1 MVARSLWANWKG
13 MAHMKTS
20 KTTPIC
26 WLLTASLSLIAVAR
40 LFAADLDTAKIDSLT
55 GLKGKFNEKEG
66 VYKVTFPRN
75 DVKIAVDGWTM
86 PPFMGLGTWAA
97 FQGSNDKAMMM
108 GDTVLFEDEVN
119 PAMSAAFDNGLSVTA
134 LHNHFFFDHPKVY
147 FMHIEG
153 EGTVDQLAGAVR
165 KVYDE
170 IKEIRAA
177 TPQPKDS
184 FGQIALPEKSSISAE
199 PLNKIFGMSSE
210 VNNGMVK
217 FSIGHPAT
225 MHGVKIDNAMGV
237 NTWMAFAGSDDNAVV
252 DGDFAVT
259 EDELQSALKA
269 IRVGGINIVAIH
281 QHMTN
286 EQPRILFFHYWGKGP
301 AKKLAEAIQG
311 AILASGLSGVS
322 TSAAR

>member
-1 MVARSLWANWKG
+1 
-13 MAHMKTS
+13 MKTS
-20 KTTPIC
+20 KTAVTR
-26 WLLTASLSLIAVAR
+26 WLLTVSISLIWIAR
-40 LFAADLDTAKIDSLT
+40 MFAADLDTAKIDSLT

-66 VYKVTFPRN
+66 VYKVTWPRA
-75 DVKIAVDGWTM
+75 DVKVAVDGWTM

-97 FQGSNDKAMMM
+97 FQGSNEKAMMM

-119 PAMSAAFDNGLSVTA
+119 PTMSVALDNGLSVTA

-153 EGTVDQLAGAVR
+153 EGTVEQLAGAVR
-165 KVYDE
+165 KVYDK

-184 FGQIALPEKSSISAE
+184 FGATALPEKNSISAE
-199 PLNKIFGMSSE
+199 PLDKIFGMSSE

-237 NTWMAFAGSDDNAVV
+237 NTWAAFAGSDDNAVV

-259 EDELQSALKA
+259 EDQLQSALKA
-269 IRVGGINIVAIH
+269 IRVGGINIVGIH
-281 QHMTN
+281 QHMTY
-286 EQPRILFFHYWGKGP
+286 EQPRILFFHYWGRGP

-311 AILASGLSGVS
+311 ALLASGLSGVS

>member
-1 MVARSLWANWKG
+1 MKPTVIAAAIFTALIDLVSAANLDKAR
-13 MAHMKTS
+13 
-20 KTTPIC
+20 
-26 WLLTASLSLIAVAR
+26 
-40 LFAADLDTAKIDSLT
+40 IDELT

-66 VYKVTFPRN
+66 VYKVTFPRH
-75 DVKIAVDGWTM
+75 DVKVVVDGWTM

-97 FQGSNDKAMMM
+97 FTRTKDGAMVM

-153 EGTVDQLAGAVR
+153 EGTVEQLAGAVR
-165 KVYDE
+165 KVYDK

-177 TPQPKDS
+177 NPQLKHSFDATP
-184 FGQIALPEKSSISAE
+184 LPEKSSISAE
-199 PLNKIFGMSSE
+199 PLNELFGMSGE
-210 VNNGMVK
+210 ANNGMLK

-259 EDELQSALKA
+259 EDQLQSALKA
-269 IRVGGINIVAIH
+269 
-281 QHMTN
+281 M
-286 EQPRILFFHYWGKGP
+286 
-301 AKKLAEAIQG
+301 
-311 AILASGLSGVS
+311 
-322 TSAAR
+322 

>member
-1 MVARSLWANWKG
+1 
-13 MAHMKTS
+13 MKTS
-20 KTTPIC
+20 KTAATR
-26 WLLTASLSLIAVAR
+26 WLLIASISLIAVAR
-40 LFAADLDTAKIDSLT
+40 SLGADLDTAKIDQIT
-55 GLKGKFNEKEG
+55 ALKGKLNEKEG
-66 VYKVTFPRN
+66 VYKVTFPRA
-75 DVKIAVDGWTM
+75 DVKVAVDGWTM

-119 PAMSAAFDNGLSVTA
+119 PAMSVALNNGLSVTA

-153 EGTVDQLAGAVR
+153 EATAAQLAGAVR
-165 KVYDE
+165 KVYDKV
-170 IKEIRAA
+170 KEIRAA

-184 FGQIALPEKSSISAE
+184 FGAIALPEKNSISAE
-199 PLNKIFGMSSE
+199 PLNKVFGLTSE
-210 VNNGMVK
+210 ANNGMVK

-225 MHGVKIDNAMGV
+225 MHGMKIDNAMGV

-269 IRVGGINIVAIH
+269 MRVGGINIVAIH
-281 QHMTN
+281 SHMTH
-286 EQPRILFFHYWGKGP
+286 EQPRILFFHYWGRGP

-311 AILASGLSGVS
+311 ALLASGLSGVS